1 MNYFYLYIFLLL
13 TFIIAVSYFNTYMNS
28 YRETFNSVKQT
39 LVLGDSIIIK
49 KDDVTD
55 GKSV

>member
-28 YRETFNSVKQT
+28 YRETFNSDKQS
-39 LVLGDSIIIK
+39 LILGDSILK
-49 KDDVTD
+49 KNDDD
-55 GKSV
+55 SHGKSV